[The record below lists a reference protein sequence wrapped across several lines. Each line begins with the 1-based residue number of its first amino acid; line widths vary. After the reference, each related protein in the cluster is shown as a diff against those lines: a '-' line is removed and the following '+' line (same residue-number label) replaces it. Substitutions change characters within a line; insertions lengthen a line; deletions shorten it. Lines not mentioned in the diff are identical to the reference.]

1 MTKHSNTLL
10 YVLLIMT
17 MATWGLSWTNGKI
30 LSEYCSSSILA
41 FWRFFLSSIFMIPV
55 LLVTRKS
62 IKVNAEGIKYIII
75 GSILI
80 FSYNIFFFMGT
91 NLGYANVGGVFVPT
105 LNPIITFILS
115 ILFFRV
121 KIFTKDSIGLVF
133 GIIGGIIVLEA
144 WNLSNGQMTANGNL
158 FFLFASIS
166 WGIMSIV
173 SGKSHDKIDTLTFSF
188 WVYFIASLFCL
199 LVNINNNILVVIEF
213 DFIFWFN
220 IITLSIGAQV
230 FGTTVYFIATTK
242 LGPPKAS
249 SFIFLVPIT
258 APIFSMFLIGEELG
272 INTVIGGLMTM
283 TAVYLINKEKIQTE
297 LND

>member
-1 MTKHSNTLL
+1 
-10 YVLLIMT
+10 MT

-41 FWRFFLSSIFMIPV
+41 FWRFILSSIFMIPV
-55 LLVTRKS
+55 LLVSKKS
-62 IKVNAEGIKYIII
+62 VKVNGEGLKYIII

-121 KIFTKDSIGLVF
+121 KIFPKDAIGLAF

-173 SGKSHDKIDTLTFSF
+173 SGKSHDKTDTLTFSF

-199 LVNINNNILVVIEF
+199 LANINNNILVVIEF

-258 APIFSMFLIGEELG
+258 APIFSMLLIGEELG

-297 LND
+297 LID

>member
-1 MTKHSNTLL
+1 
-10 YVLLIMT
+10 

-30 LSEYCSSSILA
+30 LSQYCSSSILA

-55 LLVTRKS
+55 LLITKNS
-62 IKVNAEGIKYIII
+62 FKVNSEGIKYIFV

-91 NLGYANVGGVFVPT
+91 NLGFANVGGVFVPT

-115 ILFFRV
+115 VIIFRE
-121 KIFTKDSIGLVF
+121 KIYNKDFIGLVF
-133 GIIGGIIVLEA
+133 GICGGIIVLEA
-144 WNLSNGQMTANGNL
+144 WNLSTEHMITNGNL

-166 WGIMSIV
+166 WGIMSII
-173 SGKSHDKIDTLTFSF
+173 SGKSHNAVATLTFSF
-188 WVYFIASLFCL
+188 WVYFISSLFCL
-199 LVNINNNILVVIEF
+199 LLNVNNNILVVMNF
-213 DFIFWFN
+213 DFVFWFN
-220 IITLSIGAQV
+220 LIILSIGAQV

-258 APIFSMFLIGEELG
+258 APIFSMFLIGEKLG
-272 INTVIGGLMTM
+272 INTIIGGIMTM
-283 TAVYLINKEKIQTE
+283 TAVYLINKEKIHTE
-297 LND
+297 PID